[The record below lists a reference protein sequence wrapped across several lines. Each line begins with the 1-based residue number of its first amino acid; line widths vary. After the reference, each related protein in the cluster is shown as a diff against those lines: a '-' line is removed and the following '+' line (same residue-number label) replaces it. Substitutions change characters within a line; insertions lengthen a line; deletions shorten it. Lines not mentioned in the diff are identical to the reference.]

1 MFLGNSQ
8 GQLQP
13 RFDYLVFLHALALHN
28 LITIS

>member
-8 GQLQP
+8 GQLQS
-13 RFDYLVFLHALALHN
+13 RFDYLVFLYALALHN